1 MSVRTKYFYRVI
13 SMNVVVMSTSDYC
26 CTSSIVNSS
35 VLYHNVIVM
44 SVRTKYS
51 YRVTAVI
58 VVIRNIPY
66 CDTFVCFYSCL
77 ICVSNS
83 LMNIS

>member
-1 MSVRTKYFYRVI
+1 
-13 SMNVVVMSTSDYC
+13 MSTSDYC
-26 CTSSIVNSS
+26 CTSSIANYS

-66 CDTFVCFYSCL
+66 GDTFVCLYSCL

-83 LMNIS
+83 LMTIYYLC